1 MILLWHYWMSMFEVK
16 KFKFFNKDYW
26 QPFNITQD
34 TMFVKKMKISQNSW
48 CNELHHY
55 FSILASFKVP
65 QMKVKCGGQIFP
77 NEKFTHEYKNFAILL
92 LALSQFQALT
102 L

>member
-1 MILLWHYWMSMFEVK
+1 
-16 KFKFFNKDYW
+16 
-26 QPFNITQD
+26 
-34 TMFVKKMKISQNSW
+34 
-48 CNELHHY
+48 
-55 FSILASFKVP
+55 
-65 QMKVKCGGQIFP
+65 MKVKCGGQIFP